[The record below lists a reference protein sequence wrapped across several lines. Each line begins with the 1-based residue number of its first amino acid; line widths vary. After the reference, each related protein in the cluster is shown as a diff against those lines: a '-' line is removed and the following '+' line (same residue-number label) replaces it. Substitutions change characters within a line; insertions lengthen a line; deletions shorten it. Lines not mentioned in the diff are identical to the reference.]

1 MHNENH
7 TTKRPPRRGPGMGPA
22 PAEKAKDFKSAV
34 KRLFKELKDFR
45 PLIAFALILA
55 ALSSIL
61 SIIAPNKLSDLTD
74 KISEG
79 LVINTKN
86 FEEITEKVTENLG
99 EEQLKT
105 TIPAILAINLN
116 EETTKEVMTSSTI
129 EEAEKQKFQ
138 NMLASLQTEDGQKEM
153 LNTLSELSDETL
165 KIILPTSNYQDKT
178 INTEDKIQLLRT
190 IQIFSNQ
197 DNTKDTNIIIP
208 ESLQNILFTEFTIDG
223 ETISPKDQANY
234 LSVLGTLNK
243 KDATTKELYG
253 KLDQLPANIK
263 KVIEPTMNMD
273 GIKKIALFL
282 TIIYLCS
289 ALFNYIESISMTNV
303 ANKFARKLRS
313 NISNK
318 INKLPL
324 KYFDRH
330 QSGDILSRVTN
341 DVDTIAQSMNQ
352 SLSTLVSAITLF
364 VGTVIMM
371 FVTNWIMAITA
382 IVSSLLG
389 FIFMFAILG
398 KSQKYFVARQVEL
411 GNLNS
416 HIEEVYSGL
425 NVVKAYNGKKESDQ
439 KFDELNKK
447 VYECNRKSQFLSGLM
462 HPMMNF
468 IGNFGYVAVCI
479 VGALLT
485 MNDLTTF
492 GVIVAFIMY
501 IRLFTSPLSQIAQAM
516 TSLQSTA
523 AASERVFE
531 FMDEEEMSSQK
542 QIKKVL
548 DKKKVKGKIEFEN
561 VVFKYDGN
569 DTPTIKNFSAIAKPG
584 QKVAIVGPT
593 GAGKTTMVNLLMK
606 FYEINSGDIKID
618 GVSTKELTRENIHDL
633 FTMVLQDTWLF
644 NGTIKENIIY
654 NRKNVTDKQVEEVC
668 KTVGVSHFINTL
680 SEGYDSIIN
689 DNDSVSAGQR
699 QLITIARGMIED
711 APFLI
716 LDEATSNVDTR
727 TEELVQKAMDKL
739 TEGRTSFII
748 AHRLSTIKNA
758 DLILVMKDGNI
769 IETGTHNQLLKKNGF
784 YAELY
789 NSQFQNE

>member
-1 MHNENH
+1 MPNNNH
-7 TTKRPPRRGPGMGPA
+7 RPRRGPGAGPA

-34 KRLFKELKDFR
+34 KRLFSELKPFHI
-45 PLIAFALILA
+45 LIMISLVLA

-61 SIIAPNKLSDLTD
+61 SIITPNKLSALTD
-74 KISEG
+74 TISEG
-79 LVINTKN
+79 LVINSKN
-86 FEEITEKVTENLG
+86 LETINENITNNISEEKIKTTLPDILEMNINNETIQTIITSPDITEE
-99 EEQLKT
+99 
-105 TIPAILAINLN
+105 
-116 EETTKEVMTSSTI
+116 
-129 EEAEKQKFQ
+129 EKQQFQ
-138 NMLASLQTEDGQKEM
+138 EFISSLKTEDGQTNMITNLSNLKENI
-153 LNTLSELSDETL
+153 LT
-165 KIILPTSNYQDKT
+165 IILPTTTYQDQT
-178 INTEDKIQLLRT
+178 ITTKDKIQLVNYLKVLSNNKENPTTT
-190 IQIFSNQ
+190 I
-197 DNTKDTNIIIP
+197 TIP
-208 ESLQNILFTEFTIDG
+208 NSIANILFQEFKIDG
-223 ETISPKDQANY
+223 SKITPTDQAKYISTMSKIKEN
-234 LSVLGTLNK
+234 
-243 KDATTKELYG
+243 ATTSELYNQLD
-253 KLDQLPANIK
+253 KLPKSIK
-263 KVIEPTMNMD
+263 KVIEPTMNLTK
-273 GIKKIALFL
+273 IKNIALFL
-282 TIIYLCS
+282 VILYLAS
-289 ALFNYIESISMTNV
+289 ALFNYIESISMTIV
-303 ANKFARKLRS
+303 ANKFARYLRE
-313 NISNK
+313 NISIK

-324 KYFDRH
+324 KYFDNH

-352 SLSTLVSAITLF
+352 SLSTLVSATTLF
-364 VGTVIMM
+364 IGTIIMM

-389 FIFMFAILG
+389 FILMFTILG

-425 NVVKAYNGKKESDQ
+425 NVVKAYNGKRESDLV
-439 KFDELNKK
+439 FDELNKK

-462 HPMMNF
+462 HPIMNF

-485 MNDLTTF
+485 LNDMTTF
-492 GVIVAFIMY
+492 GVIVAFITY
-501 IRLFTSPLSQIAQAM
+501 VRLFTSPLSQIAQAM

-531 FMDEEEMSSQK
+531 FVDEEEMTSQEH
-542 QIKKVL
+542 IKKKL
-548 DKKKVKGKIEFEN
+548 TKNKVKGKIEFNN
-561 VVFKYDGN
+561 VVFQYDGN
-569 DTPTIKNFSAIAKPG
+569 DKPTIKNFSATAKPG
-584 QKVAIVGPT
+584 QKIAIVGPT

-618 GVSTKELTRENIHDL
+618 GISTKDLTRENIHEL

-654 NRKNVTDKQVEEVC
+654 NRKNISDKKVEEVC
-668 KTVGVSHFINTL
+668 KTVGIDHFINTL
-680 SEGYDSIIN
+680 PNGYNSTIS

-699 QLITIARGMIED
+699 QLLTIARGMIDD

-739 TEGRTSFII
+739 TEGKTSFII

-769 IETGTHNQLLKKNGF
+769 IETGNHNQLMKQNGF

-789 NSQFQNE
+789 NSQFQNN

>member
-1 MHNENH
+1 MNLSEETAREILTSPSIKEESKIAFQNSM
-7 TTKRPPRRGPGMGPA
+7 TKIGTMTNQQ
-22 PAEKAKDFKSAV
+22 DIM
-34 KRLFKELKDFR
+34 KELSNLPEDV
-45 PLIAFALILA
+45 LTCILKT
-55 ALSSIL
+55 STYQGI
-61 SIIAPNKLSDLTD
+61 
-74 KISEG
+74 
-79 LVINTKN
+79 
-86 FEEITEKVTENLG
+86 EITSPEKVTFLKSITQMMDKEN
-99 EEQLKT
+99 KT
-105 TIPAILAINLN
+105 S
-116 EETTKEVMTSSTI
+116 TTLE
-129 EEAEKQKFQ
+129 
-138 NMLASLQTEDGQKEM
+138 
-153 LNTLSELSDETL
+153 
-165 KIILPTSNYQDKT
+165 
-178 INTEDKIQLLRT
+178 
-190 IQIFSNQ
+190 
-197 DNTKDTNIIIP
+197 IP
-208 ESLQNILFTEFTIDG
+208 ESIQKVLFQDFKIKSTTI
-223 ETISPKDQANY
+223 TSSDQAKFLTIMSGVGDKTN
-234 LSVLGTLNK
+234 
-243 KDATTKELYG
+243 TKELYT
-253 KLDQLPANIK
+253 KLDKLPKNIK
-263 KVIEPTMNMD
+263 KVIEPTMNMNK
-273 GIKKIALFL
+273 IKGIALFL
-282 TIIYLCS
+282 VIVYLLS
-289 ALFNYIESISMTNV
+289 ALFSYIESISMTIV
-303 ANKFARKLRS
+303 ANKFAKKLRS
-313 NISNK
+313 NISTK

-324 KYFDRH
+324 KFFDAH

-364 VGTVIMM
+364 VGTIIMM

-389 FIFMFAILG
+389 FVFMFLILG
-398 KSQKYFVARQVEL
+398 KSQKYFTARQVEL

-416 HIEEVYSGL
+416 HIEEIYSGL

-462 HPMMNF
+462 PPMMNF

-492 GVIVAFIMY
+492 GVIVAFIAY
-501 IRLFTSPLSQIAQAM
+501 VRLFTSPLSQIAQAM

-531 FMDEEEMSSQK
+531 FLDEEEMPSEENK
-542 QIKKVL
+542 TKVL
-548 DKKKVKGKIEFEN
+548 DRKKVKGKIEFN
-561 VVFKYDGN
+561 QVVFQYDGN
-569 DTPTIKNFSAIAKPG
+569 DKPTIHNFSAVAKPG

-606 FYEINSGDIKID
+606 FYEINGGDIKID
-618 GVSTKELTRENIHDL
+618 GVSINDLTRENVHSL

-654 NRKNVTDKQVEEVC
+654 NRENVNMGRVEEVC
-668 KTVGVSHFINTL
+668 DTVGISHFINTL
-680 SEGYDSIIN
+680 SDGYDTVIS

-699 QLITIARGMIED
+699 QLITIARGMLSNS
-711 APFLI
+711 PFLI

-739 TEGRTSFII
+739 TEGKTSFII

-769 IETGTHNQLLKKNGF
+769 VEQGKHNELIKKNGF
-784 YAELY
+784 YADIY
-789 NSQFQNE
+789 NSQFQK

>member
-1 MHNENH
+1 MPSENNQP
-7 TTKRPPRRGPGMGPA
+7 KRRQHGSGMGPA
-22 PAEKAKDFKSAV
+22 PAEKAKNFKSAIS
-34 KRLFKELKDFR
+34 RLFKELKSFHA
-45 PLIAFALILA
+45 LILVALILA
-55 ALSSIL
+55 ALSSVL
-61 SIIAPNKLSDLTD
+61 SIISPNKLSDLTD
-74 KISEG
+74 EISKG
-79 LVINTKN
+79 LVIKTDVMK
-86 FEEITEKVTENLG
+86 EITTKVTESVSEDKLKTTLPQILQMNLSEETAREILTSPSIKEESKIAFQNSMAKISTMTNQQDIMKELSNLPEDVLTCILKTSTYQGIEITSPEKVTFLKSVTPMMDKEN
-99 EEQLKT
+99 KT
-105 TIPAILAINLN
+105 S
-116 EETTKEVMTSSTI
+116 TTLE
-129 EEAEKQKFQ
+129 
-138 NMLASLQTEDGQKEM
+138 
-153 LNTLSELSDETL
+153 
-165 KIILPTSNYQDKT
+165 
-178 INTEDKIQLLRT
+178 
-190 IQIFSNQ
+190 
-197 DNTKDTNIIIP
+197 IP
-208 ESLQNILFTEFTIDG
+208 ESIQKVLFQDFKIKSTTI
-223 ETISPKDQANY
+223 TSSDQAKFLTIMSGVGDKTN
-234 LSVLGTLNK
+234 
-243 KDATTKELYG
+243 TKELYT
-253 KLDQLPANIK
+253 KLDKLPKNIK
-263 KVIEPTMNMD
+263 KVIEPTMNMNK
-273 GIKKIALFL
+273 IKGIALFL
-282 TIIYLCS
+282 VTVYLLS
-289 ALFNYIESISMTNV
+289 ALFSYIESISMTIV
-303 ANKFARKLRS
+303 ANKFAKKLRS
-313 NISNK
+313 NISTK

-324 KYFDRH
+324 KFFDAH

-364 VGTVIMM
+364 VGTIIMM

-389 FIFMFAILG
+389 FVFMFLILG
-398 KSQKYFVARQVEL
+398 KSQKYFTARQVEL

-416 HIEEVYSGL
+416 HIEEIYSGL

-462 HPMMNF
+462 PPMMNF

-492 GVIVAFIMY
+492 GVIVAFIAY
-501 IRLFTSPLSQIAQAM
+501 VRLFTSPLSQIAQAM

-531 FMDEEEMSSQK
+531 FLDEEEMPSEENK
-542 QIKKVL
+542 TKVL
-548 DKKKVKGKIEFEN
+548 DRKKVKGKIEFN
-561 VVFKYDGN
+561 QVVFQYDGN
-569 DTPTIKNFSAIAKPG
+569 DKPTIHNFSAVAKPG

-606 FYEINSGDIKID
+606 FYEINGGDIKID
-618 GVSTKELTRENIHDL
+618 GVSINDLTRENVHSL

-654 NRKNVTDKQVEEVC
+654 NRENVNMGRVEEVC
-668 KTVGVSHFINTL
+668 DTVGISHFINTL
-680 SEGYDSIIN
+680 SDGYDTVIS

-699 QLITIARGMIED
+699 QLITIARGMLSD
-711 APFLI
+711 SPFLI

-739 TEGRTSFII
+739 TEGKTSFII

-769 IETGTHNQLLKKNGF
+769 VEQGKHNELIKKNGF
-784 YAELY
+784 YADIY
-789 NSQFQNE
+789 NSQFQK

>member
-1 MHNENH
+1 MPSENNQP
-7 TTKRPPRRGPGMGPA
+7 KRRQHGPGMGPA
-22 PAEKAKDFKSAV
+22 PAEKAKNFKSAIS
-34 KRLFKELKDFR
+34 RLFKELKSFHA
-45 PLIAFALILA
+45 LILVALILA
-55 ALSSIL
+55 ALSSVL
-61 SIIAPNKLSDLTD
+61 SIISPNKLSDLTD
-74 KISEG
+74 EISKG
-79 LVINTKN
+79 LVIKTDVMK
-86 FEEITEKVTENLG
+86 EITTKVTESVSEDKLKTTLPQILQMNLSEETAREILTSPSIKEESKIAFQNSMAKISTMTNQQDIMKELSNLPEDVLTCILKTSTYQGIEITSPEKVTFLKSVIQMMDKEN
-99 EEQLKT
+99 KT
-105 TIPAILAINLN
+105 S
-116 EETTKEVMTSSTI
+116 TSL
-129 EEAEKQKFQ
+129 E
-138 NMLASLQTEDGQKEM
+138 
-153 LNTLSELSDETL
+153 
-165 KIILPTSNYQDKT
+165 
-178 INTEDKIQLLRT
+178 
-190 IQIFSNQ
+190 
-197 DNTKDTNIIIP
+197 IP
-208 ESLQNILFTEFTIDG
+208 ESIQKVLFQDFKIKSTTI
-223 ETISPKDQANY
+223 TSSDQAKFLTIMSGVGDKTN
-234 LSVLGTLNK
+234 
-243 KDATTKELYG
+243 TKELYT
-253 KLDQLPANIK
+253 KLDKLPKNIK
-263 KVIEPTMNMD
+263 KVIEPTMNMNK
-273 GIKKIALFL
+273 IKGIALFL
-282 TIIYLCS
+282 VTVYLLS
-289 ALFNYIESISMTNV
+289 ALFSYIESISMTIV
-303 ANKFARKLRS
+303 ANKFAKKLRS
-313 NISNK
+313 NISMK

-324 KYFDRH
+324 KFFDAH

-364 VGTVIMM
+364 VGTIIMM

-389 FIFMFAILG
+389 FVFMFLILG
-398 KSQKYFVARQVEL
+398 KSQKYFTARQVEL

-416 HIEEVYSGL
+416 HIEEIYSGL

-462 HPMMNF
+462 PPMMNF

-492 GVIVAFIMY
+492 GVIVAFIAY
-501 IRLFTSPLSQIAQAM
+501 VRLFTSPLSQIAQAM

-531 FMDEEEMSSQK
+531 FLDEEEMTSEENK
-542 QIKKVL
+542 TKIL
-548 DKKKVKGKIEFEN
+548 DRKKVKGKIEFN
-561 VVFKYDGN
+561 QVVFQYDGN
-569 DTPTIKNFSAIAKPG
+569 DKPTIHNFSAVAKPG

-606 FYEINSGDIKID
+606 FYEINGGDIKID
-618 GVSTKELTRENIHDL
+618 GVSINDLTRENVHSL

-654 NRKNVTDKQVEEVC
+654 NRENVNMGRVEEVC
-668 KTVGVSHFINTL
+668 DTVGISHFINTL
-680 SEGYDSIIN
+680 SDGYDTVIS

-699 QLITIARGMIED
+699 QLITIARGMLSD
-711 APFLI
+711 SPFLI

-739 TEGRTSFII
+739 TEGKTSFII

-769 IETGTHNQLLKKNGF
+769 VEQGKHNELIKKNGF
-784 YAELY
+784 YADIY
-789 NSQFQNE
+789 NSQFQK